1 MRSMPSGDHEGCGV
15 GWDWPIELLNHAIQS
30 HVDMHVSEEQIENF
44 IENWPMLE
52 EVQRHMRSVLYA
64 NRAER
69 HWRGRDVDADVAT
82 LKKFFKDNIGATWQE
97 AIQPNRNV
105 KVTSGH
111 ERQRK
116 PWKEVED
123 VMGRRGADAPHA
135 YIRRQVEKL
144 TPYFDWL
151 P

>member
-1 MRSMPSGDHEGCGV
+1 M
-15 GWDWPIELLNHAIQS
+15 
-30 HVDMHVSEEQIENF
+30 SEEQIENF

-82 LKKFFKDNIGATWQE
+82 LKKLFKDNIGATWQE